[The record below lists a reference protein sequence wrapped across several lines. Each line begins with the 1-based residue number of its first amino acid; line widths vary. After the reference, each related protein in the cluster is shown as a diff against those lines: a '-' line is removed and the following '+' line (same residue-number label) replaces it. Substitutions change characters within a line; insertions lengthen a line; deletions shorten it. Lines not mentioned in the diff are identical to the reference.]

1 MIVRATTTLFV
12 LLLSLLIS
20 FDSYADKPASGDDL
34 VKVALENL
42 VPDQQGRTVVLVLKS
57 EEKPPASA
65 EKDEA
70 KESRVLPMTIGF
82 EEARSI
88 YVAFQKMAVPRPLTH
103 DLMKNI
109 IEEYGGEVVSCAIMK
124 MERETFFAELRLKRA
139 GREVVIDCRPSDA
152 IALALRSGTPIYV
165 KRAVFDR
172 HSIDPAKPEQKK
184 EVIKT

>member
-1 MIVRATTTLFV
+1 MIVRAATTAFV

-20 FDSYADKPASGDDL
+20 FDSHADKPASETDL
-34 VKVALENL
+34 IRVELETL
-42 VPDQQGRTVVLVLKS
+42 VPDEQARAVILVLKP
-57 EEKPPASA
+57 EEKAPAPG
-65 EKDEA
+65 EKDEP

-109 IEEYGGEVVSCAIMK
+109 IEEYGGEIVSCAITK

-165 KRAVFDR
+165 KRAVLDR
-172 HSIDPAKPEQKK
+172 HSIDPTKPEEKK
-184 EVIKT
+184 KAIKT